1 MTVLRA
7 KKPIGGEF
15 CRGVPILQMRAGK
28 VEVQE
33 DRVVEPQ
40 RGRVLE
46 PGFDSS

>member
-7 KKPIGGEF
+7 KKPIGGEYI
-15 CRGVPILQMRAGK
+15 VPILQMRAGK
-28 VEVQE
+28 VEVQK

-40 RGRVLE
+40 RGRALE